1 MQPNLKIAD
10 WGQQQQSD
18 YFWLKGNQRNLLPVN
33 LILHCQFKLSTCE
46 LGMVLPLPTSP
57 VLHWLDCWSPGIC
70 WGPGIEK
77 PVSHQSRFESWHKLK
92 GKIRWTFPPLV
103 WLFLAWP
110 CVHGAFV
117 SGHHNSCS
125 ATYMHYK
132 FLIVL
137 FNLFCIQCLS
147 NLVSLNVEL
156 LAYLADLE
164 FVWWTHMIC
173 GTKLKSS
180 KLCLVLSWPFDLAG
194 EEILV

>member
-1 MQPNLKIAD
+1 MWAWHGVAIANFSRVTLVRLLKS
-10 WGQQQQSD
+10 G
-18 YFWLKGNQRNLLPVN
+18 YMLKSGYWETPV
-33 LILHCQFKLSTCE
+33 I
-46 LGMVLPLPTSP
+46 P
-57 VLHWLDCWSPGIC
+57 SPGSKA
-70 WGPGIEK
+70 GTNLRAKSGGRLPPPP
-77 PVSHQSRFESWHKLK
+77 PV
-92 GKIRWTFPPLV
+92 V

-110 CVHGAFV
+110 CVHGDFV

-147 NLVSLNVEL
+147 HLVSLYVEL
-156 LAYLADLE
+156 LTYLADLE
-164 FVWWTHMIC
+164 FVWWTHMIW
-173 GTKLKSS
+173 GTKLQSS